1 MAWTFTNITVSRH
14 TRDVVRAIS
23 VLQAGNPD
31 LVPLDHVHNMVDL
44 TDQQWTLALAE
55 LDAAGY
61 AAFLTDN
68 HHHHCIHLACTLH
81 CSDS

>member
-14 TRDVVRAIS
+14 TREVVRAIS

-31 LVPLDHVHNMVDL
+31 LVPLHHVHNMVDL
-44 TDQQWTLALAE
+44 TDHQWTLALAE

-61 AAFLTDN
+61 AAFLTDD
-68 HHHHCIHLACTLH
+68 HHQDCVHLSCTPRY
-81 CSDS
+81 SDS